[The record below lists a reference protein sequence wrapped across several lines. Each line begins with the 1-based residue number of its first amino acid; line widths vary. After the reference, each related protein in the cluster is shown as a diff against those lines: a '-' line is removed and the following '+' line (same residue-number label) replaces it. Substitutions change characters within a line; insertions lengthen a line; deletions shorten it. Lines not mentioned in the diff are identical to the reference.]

1 MSDVFPWGILTNQ
14 KPTIDTQKQDR
25 KEHKKNTKENP
36 QITRGESKRRR
47 KKQRR
52 NTKKKKKQNISNK
65 MAISIYLSIITL
77 YINGPVKR
85 HRVADWVKKKS
96 HQCAA

>member
-47 KKQRR
+47 KEQRR
-52 NTKKKKKQNISNK
+52 NTRKKKKQQNT
-65 MAISIYLSIITL
+65 LSSQVL
-77 YINGPVKR
+77 MEHSPG
-85 HRVADWVKKKS
+85 
-96 HQCAA
+96 